1 VRHAAALCLWLAVPA
16 LAGPLD
22 PKEVP
27 PPLKPWIPWALH
39 GVERRAC
46 PRTGGEATAT
56 TCDWTA
62 RLHLEASAKGGT
74 FRQDVE
80 LFAPDFV
87 RLPGDPIHWPLDVRD
102 QRGAVPVVARADGP
116 EAYLPAGVH
125 ALTGRFVWDSPP
137 AALGVPPSAALLEL
151 VLDGRRVAQP
161 ELDDEGRLFLRR
173 SDREAGE
180 AAKLEIRVQRKL
192 TDGMPLLLTTQLVL
206 DVAGKARE
214 VLLGRALPDGFVP
227 LQLDSPL
234 AARIESDGHL
244 RVQVRPGKWTLTLVA
259 RRETP
264 LQTLSRPAADGP
276 WTEGDETWVFEPAP
290 ALRVV
295 TLEGLSAVDPT
306 QTQLPPE
313 WRNLAAFA
321 VRPGDSL
328 RLVEQRRG
336 NAEPDPD
343 QLALHRELWLDLDGR
358 GWTFLD
364 RIAGPL
370 TRSWRLEMPAPAA
383 LGRAAVNGRDQPL
396 TRLAAGAP
404 PGLEVRQGLLDLN
417 ADARLESGGGR
428 LPAVAW
434 AHDFTSVAATL
445 HLPPGWRLFGASGV
459 DDVPGTWV
467 QHWSLLDLFLVL
479 VLALATAK
487 LHGWRVGVLALF
499 TLVLTFPES
508 DAPRWTWVAV
518 LAVEALLRVVPEGR
532 LRTVLRGARLAAFAL
547 LAIVLV
553 GFALDHLRENLYPV
567 LAGPDLG
574 PARIGLPGTAAPAA
588 RPPVSEAESVAEEGR
603 VAGEAEPKEQPEQ
616 VAEKAAS
623 PSPANRDELVR
634 REAPSPGTVA
644 TPSAAPVRTSSI
656 TEFDRQAVVQT
667 GPGIPRWHWRD
678 IPLRWSG
685 PVQRTQELRLWL
697 LSPGENRFLAFLRV
711 LLLAWLALRL
721 FTGSGIWTLPRLWR
735 PRKAAVAAAG
745 CLLLAVPV
753 RAEEQPT
760 DQRLEQLREK
770 LLEAPTCAPACAS
783 AGRAILEV
791 EPTSLRL
798 RVELQS
804 AAPRVAVPLAGGG
817 DGWRPEQVILDGRP
831 TAALRR
837 IDGTPWAV
845 LPRGVHILVL
855 SGAMPARETVQLP
868 LGLQPRHLEVHARGW
883 KVDGVREDGRPEATL
898 QLTRTE
904 RAGGGE
910 ALRPGAL
917 PPFARVQRTL
927 HLGLTWEV
935 ETQVSRLSP
944 PGSAVVL
951 EVPLVPG
958 ESVLTSDIQVAQ
970 GKVPVNL
977 APGVD
982 SFIWRSTLEQ
992 RPELALTAATSV
1004 PWVES
1009 WSLDAG
1015 PMWHVELSGIP
1026 PVHAGGPGGAHLP
1039 EWRPWPGE
1047 SVRIQLARPEGLG
1060 GRTLT
1065 LDQAALDVRPGLR
1078 STEASLSIVLR
1089 ASRGGQHAIRL
1100 PAGIELL
1107 GVSVNGRPQPA
1118 RLEGGE
1124 LLLPLAPPFTR
1135 IEARWREPR
1144 GIQAFFRPSAVDL
1157 GVPGTNVDVT
1167 VRLPAQRWVLW
1178 VGGPAFGP
1186 ALLFWSALLVTVLVA
1201 LGLARIP
1208 HAPLG
1213 RWAWIL
1219 LGVGLT
1225 QVSVPAAALVVVWL
1239 VALGWRGAVGAR
1251 VQRWWLFDVMQLVL
1265 VVATVAGLVVL
1276 FRAVEQGLLGQPD
1289 MQIAGNGSTA
1299 AVLRWTQDRVA
1310 RALPTPLVVSLPLLV
1325 YRLAMLAWA
1334 LWLATALLGWFRRGW
1349 GAFGTGGLW
1358 RPRPPV
1364 VTVTA
1369 PERPPG

>member
-1 VRHAAALCLWLAVPA
+1 VRHAAALCFWFALPAV
-16 LAGPLD
+16 AGPLD
-22 PKEVP
+22 PRDVP
-27 PPLKPWIPWALH
+27 PPLRPWIPWALH

-46 PRTGGEATAT
+46 PRTGADPGAT

-62 RLHLEASAKGGT
+62 RLHLEATPKGGT
-74 FRQDVE
+74 FRQEVE

-87 RLPGDPIHWPLDVRD
+87 RLPGDSLHWPLDLRD
-102 QRGAVPVVARADGP
+102 QHGPVPVVARADGP
-116 EAYLPAGVH
+116 AAYLPAGVH
-125 ALTGRFVWDSPP
+125 QLTGRFAWDSAP

-151 VLDGRRVAQP
+151 VLDGRRVANP

-173 SDREAGE
+173 PDRGGD
-180 AAKLEIRVQRKL
+180 AAVKLEIRVQRKL
-192 TDGMPLLLTTQLVL
+192 TDGVPLLLTTRLAL
-206 DVAGKARE
+206 EVAGKARE
-214 VLLGRALPDGFVP
+214 VLLGRALPEGFVP

-234 AARIESDGHL
+234 AARFEPDGHL
-244 RVQVRPGKWTLTLVA
+244 RVQVRPGKWILTLVA

-264 LQTLSRPAADGP
+264 LQTLSRPLAEGP
-276 WTEGDETWVFEPAP
+276 WTEGDEIWVFEPAP

-295 TLEGLSAVDPT
+295 TLEGLSTVDPT

-313 WRNLAAFA
+313 WHNLPAFA
-321 VRPGDSL
+321 VRPGDTL

-336 NAEPDPD
+336 NAQPEPD
-343 QLALHRELWLDLDGR
+343 QLTLHRELWLDLDGR

-370 TRSWRLEMPAPAA
+370 TRSWRLEMPGPVA
-383 LGRAAVNGRDQPL
+383 LGRASVQGRDQPL
-396 TRLAAGAP
+396 TRRSPGAP
-404 PGLEVRQGLLDLN
+404 PGLEVRQGVLDLN
-417 ADARLESGGGR
+417 ADARLDSGGGR

-487 LHGWRVGVLALF
+487 LHGWRVGVLALVA
-499 TLVLTFPES
+499 LVLTFPES

-518 LAVEALLRVVPEGR
+518 LAVEALLRVVPEGQ
-532 LRTVLRGARLAAFAL
+532 LRTALRGARLVSLGL

-567 LAGPDLG
+567 LAAPEPG
-574 PARIGLPGTAAPAA
+574 AAQAVRIGLPGTSAPAPAA
-588 RPPVSEAESVAEEGR
+588 QPELPEAESAGEEGR
-603 VAGEAEPKEQPEQ
+603 VAGGKVEA
-616 VAEKAAS
+616 VAEDKAEK
-623 PSPANRDELVR
+623 PAPRDQLVR
-634 REAPSPGTVA
+634 KEPAAPGVLS
-644 TPSAAPVRTSSI
+644 TPSAAPVRASSI
-656 TEFDRQAVVQT
+656 TEVDRQAVVQT
-667 GPGIPRWHWRD
+667 GPGIPRWRWKD

-685 PVQRTQELRLWL
+685 PVQQAQQLRLWL
-697 LSPGENRFLAFLRV
+697 LSPGENRVLAFLRV

-721 FTGSGIWTLPRLWR
+721 LGGSGIWTFPRLWR
-735 PRKAAVAAAG
+735 PRAAVAAT
-745 CLLLAVPV
+745 LAVLLVAPA

-760 DQRLEQLREK
+760 DARLEQLREK
-770 LLEAPTCAPACAS
+770 LLAAPTCAPACAS
-783 AGRAILEV
+783 AGRALLEV
-791 EPTSLRL
+791 EPGSLRL
-798 RVELQS
+798 RVELQA
-804 AAPRVAVPLAGGG
+804 AAPRLAVPLPGGG
-817 DGWRPEQVILDGRP
+817 DGWRPEQVIIDGRP
-831 TAALRR
+831 AAALRR
-837 IDGTPWAV
+837 MDGTPWAV
-845 LPRGVHILVL
+845 LPPGVHTLVL
-855 SGAMPARETVQLP
+855 SGAMPAREVVQLP
-868 LGLQPRHLEVHARGW
+868 LGLQPRHLEVRARGW
-883 KVDGVREDGRPEATL
+883 KVDGVRDDGRPEATL

-904 RAGGGE
+904 QAGGGE

-935 ETQVSRLSP
+935 ETEVSRLSP
-944 PGSAVVL
+944 LGTAVVL
-951 EVPLVPG
+951 EVPLLPG
-958 ESVLTSDIQVAQ
+958 ESVTTPDVQVAQ
-970 GKVPVNL
+970 GKVLVNL
-977 APGVD
+977 APGLAGLT
-982 SFIWRSTLEQ
+982 WHSTLEQ
-992 RPELALTAATSV
+992 RPEIALTAAMAV

-1026 PVHAGGPGGAHLP
+1026 PVHPGGPGGAHLP

-1047 SVRIQLARPEGLG
+1047 SVRLQLGRPEGLG
-1060 GRTLT
+1060 GQTLT
-1065 LDQAALDVRPGLR
+1065 LDQATLEVRPGLR
-1078 STEASLSIVLR
+1078 STETSLSFVLR
-1089 ASRGGQHAIRL
+1089 TSRGGQHAIRL

-1107 GVSVNGRPQPA
+1107 GVSVNGQPQPA

-1124 LLLPLAPPFTR
+1124 LLLPLAPPVTR
-1135 IEARWREPR
+1135 VEARWRETN
-1144 GIQAFFRPSAVDL
+1144 GIRTFFRPSAVDL
-1157 GVPGTNVDVT
+1157 AVPGTNVDLT
-1167 VRLPAQRWVLW
+1167 VQMPAKRWVLW
-1178 VGGPAFGP
+1178 VAGPAFGP

-1201 LGLARIP
+1201 LGLARVP

-1213 RWAWIL
+1213 ARAWIL

-1225 QVSVPAAALVVVWL
+1225 QVSVPTAALVVVWL
-1239 VALGWRGAVGAR
+1239 LALGWRGAVGAR
-1251 VQRWWLFDVMQLVL
+1251 VHRWWLFDLMQLVL
-1265 VVATVAGLVVL
+1265 VVATVTGLVVL

-1310 RALPTPLVVSLPLLV
+1310 GPLPRPLVVSLPLLV

-1349 GAFGTGGLW
+1349 AAFGSGGLW

-1364 VTVTA
+1364 VTVIA